1 MIVIVDRSIRT
12 HDVVLKLS
20 NDNEIILRSD
30 CPVSMLTSDEQEAME
45 VEVLNLHNTLLAN
58 MAKLIE
64 SDSYIQLTKNDNLF
78 IILDNKRFSLMY
90 PMGDFLRYSPLFYL
104 DWLSEG
110 MMVEVMVEEEKLAR
124 FVYKK

>member
-1 MIVIVDRSIRT
+1 MIAIVDRSIRT

-20 NDNEIILRSD
+20 DDTEIILRSD
-30 CPVSMLTSDEQEAME
+30 CPVPMLTNEEQAAME

-58 MAKLIE
+58 MSKLIE
-64 SDSYIQLTKNDNLF
+64 SDSYIQLTKDDNLF

-90 PMGDFLRYSPLFYL
+90 PKGDFLRYSPLFYL

>member
-1 MIVIVDRSIRT
+1 MIAIVDRNICT
-12 HDVVLKLS
+12 HDVILKLS
-20 NDNEIILRSD
+20 DNTEIVLHSD
-30 CPVSMLTSDEQEAME
+30 CPVAMLTNDEQAAME

-58 MAKLIE
+58 MTKVIE
-64 SDSYIQLTKNDNLF
+64 SDSYIQLTKDDNLF

-90 PMGDFLRYSPLFYL
+90 PKGDFLRYSPLFYL

-110 MMVEVMVEEEKLAR
+110 MMVEVMIEEEKLAR